1 MEKKI
6 DTDVTATVAEPLHKM
21 MGAVTGSGST
31 ENVEH
36 ADTIKQPEGS
46 SAVQPLS
53 LKHRTSMAQAWR
65 DFSGSFTNLFA
76 TARYHSVNATP
87 GIILN
92 NSTNLLGASHVLT
105 EMAMLKASSAEIA
118 PDGRKVAK
126 ALVKDAKGPL
136 DWTFKAFENLFIG
149 TWKGSMPQDGSIKE
163 IIRDPKPLSK
173 LYHHLF
179 DVEAATEREVLRQTT
194 KANAAG
200 KPIGRDQ
207 VKMGNSWQTR
217 STLFGLAVWSL
228 STVIPD
234 KKEDPKEVE
243 RMVTLQQTSPLGY
256 IGERLKQAVWFP
268 DWGGHKRQ
276 MIGLG
281 IMGSGVM
288 STLGAW
294 RRRGTV
300 EEAGLKVLKYRFDRS
315 YLITSAF
322 TFLSSLPLLFA
333 SDDQKGFAG
342 FGTLMMGRLFS
353 LPSSIHGQF
362 KNKEPGAL
370 WYTGATASFQA
381 ENLAQALIGGAEKR
395 SDGTIIDYSEIE
407 KTAKQKAKDN
417 KRHSGVNRA
426 HEAEKPTSKVSQ
438 VSETTKAMPERTSPE
453 QQLDAGGAP
462 AIV

>member
-1 MEKKI
+1 
-6 DTDVTATVAEPLHKM
+6 
-21 MGAVTGSGST
+21 
-31 ENVEH
+31 
-36 ADTIKQPEGS
+36 
-46 SAVQPLS
+46 
-53 LKHRTSMAQAWR
+53 
-65 DFSGSFTNLFA
+65 
-76 TARYHSVNATP
+76 
-87 GIILN
+87 
-92 NSTNLLGASHVLT
+92 
-105 EMAMLKASSAEIA
+105 
-118 PDGRKVAK
+118 
-126 ALVKDAKGPL
+126 
-136 DWTFKAFENLFIG
+136 
-149 TWKGSMPQDGSIKE
+149 
-163 IIRDPKPLSK
+163 
-173 LYHHLF
+173 
-179 DVEAATEREVLRQTT
+179 
-194 KANAAG
+194 
-200 KPIGRDQ
+200 
-207 VKMGNSWQTR
+207 MGNSWQTR
-217 STLFGLAVWSL
+217 STLFGLGVWSL

-243 RMVTLQQTSPLGY
+243 RVATLQQTSPLAY
-256 IGERLKQAVWFP
+256 VGERLKQAVWFP

-294 RRRGTV
+294 RRRATV

-353 LPSSIHGQF
+353 LPSSVAGQF

-407 KTAKQKAKDN
+407 KTAKQKVKDN
-417 KRHSGVNRA
+417 KRHLGVNRA
-426 HEAEKPTSKVSQ
+426 DDGERPASKVSQ
-438 VSETTKAMPERTSPE
+438 VGDVAKAMPERSSSE
-453 QQLDAGGAP
+453 HRVGEGGAP
-462 AIV
+462 AMV